1 MPPRCAASRSKED
14 DRQTAIGR
22 DFAGV
27 HNIGKPYYA
36 APGDGIFHFY
46 LPEQGPIVPGGF
58 YPGGDSHSCAY
69 GAFGIG
75 VEFVDRD
82 RQLPMPHRNTIA
94 NMMAEGEAQNG
105 LFARDDLSEAWYRER
120 GIDQPYPRLVSGFG
134 AAFEIDESLVLD
146 EVVPMIARPFSP
158 GNAFPAGEVAREK
171 MKFDKALIGSCT
183 NGSYDDLL
191 GAALILRALFRLG
204 RRFAQARPERHHHL
218 QSQLAE
224 PHGYGR

>member
-1 MPPRCAASRSKED
+1 
-14 DRQTAIGR
+14 
-22 DFAGV
+22 
-27 HNIGKPYYA
+27 
-36 APGDGIFHFY
+36 
-46 LPEQGPIVPGGF
+46 
-58 YPGGDSHSCAY
+58 
-69 GAFGIG
+69 
-75 VEFVDRD
+75 
-82 RQLPMPHRNTIA
+82 
-94 NMMAEGEAQNG
+94 
-105 LFARDDLSEAWYRER
+105 
-120 GIDQPYPRLVSGFG
+120 VSGSG

-191 GAALILRALFRLG
+191 RAALILRALFRLG
-204 RRFAQARPERHHHL
+204 RRFAQARPGRHHHL